1 LIRKHTRRAAKAA
14 YAISLGVAIVIGLA
28 AFGGTGRANGVD
40 GAKHTV
46 QAAAGTTVV
55 LGTKN
60 FPEEFVLGQLYK
72 QALQAK
78 GFEVS
83 YKENIG
89 STELIQTSLT
99 SGKINMYPEYTGV
112 IVQDVFH
119 HTLSAK
125 TGRATYSLAKKLE
138 ASKGFT
144 LLAPTPFY
152 DTDVVAVTNAT
163 AKKYG
168 LKSVGD
174 LKKVGSFKFG
184 GFPECKTRNTCFV
197 GYTKQ
202 YGIAKASFVPLAGIS
217 AYAAL
222 DAGKVLAADVF
233 STDPPL
239 GKGSKYTVLADP
251 KHVTGFQNV
260 APIVKTSLV
269 QALGPKFTSTVN
281 AVSAKL
287 SLNAIVAM
295 NKAVEVDK
303 QSAAS
308 VAKAFL
314 KANHLL

>member
-1 LIRKHTRRAAKAA
+1 VIRKHRSRAAKAA
-14 YAISLGVAIVIGLA
+14 FAISLGVAIVIGLFA
-28 AFGGTGRANGVD
+28 AVFARPANS
-40 GAKHTV
+40 
-46 QAAAGTTVV
+46 AGTTVII
-55 LGTKN
+55 GTKN
-60 FPEEFVLGQLYK
+60 FPEEFILGQLYK

-78 GFEVS
+78 GFTVS

-99 SGKINMYPEYTGV
+99 SGKINFYPEYTGV
-112 IVQDVFH
+112 IVQVVFH
-119 HTLSAK
+119 RKSSPK
-125 TGRATYSLAKKLE
+125 TALATWQLAKQLE
-138 ASKGFT
+138 AAKGYT
-144 LLAPTPFY
+144 VLKPTPFY

-168 LKSVGD
+168 LKSIGD

-202 YGIAKASFVPLAGIS
+202 YGITKATFTPLAGIS

-222 DAGKVLAADVF
+222 DNGSILAADVF

-260 APIVKTSLV
+260 APIVKTSV
-269 QALGPKFTSTVN
+269 VNEAGPEFAKTVN
-281 AVSAKL
+281 AVSALL
-287 SLNAIVAM
+287 SQEAIVAM
-295 NKAVEVDK
+295 NKAVIVDK
-303 QSAAS
+303 KAPAA

-314 KANHLL
+314 KANKLA